1 MQQPLVSIIIPVFN
15 CEKFLN
21 KCIES
26 IQKQTYQNW
35 IAIFINDGST
45 DDSKIILEKFAARD
59 SRIQIINKS
68 NGGAASARNAGL
80 DAVKTPYLTM
90 VDADDELTNDAL
102 ELMMSA
108 ATSTNCDLVVAA
120 QTTYTSKTTN
130 IINNFNRNGLINNI
144 PYFLFRNIYRGPVA
158 KLYKTKIIN
167 HFHIRMPQDMSVAE
181 DYVFVT
187 SYWTRCQS
195 VYSICKPIYKYLYS
209 ENENSLMHKFIQK
222 KLPLKVYKL
231 NAEAPYRTF
240 QFLISVENNSNII
253 SQWTYELYRDLY
265 KMSNNSCRYINS
277 KLDQNN
283 IKKLC
288 KKQAQEMSKYIPY
301 FKYIFMPHRYKI
313 ISSMLPKIKKTC
325 KQLLKK

>member
-1 MQQPLVSIIIPVFN
+1 MHQPHISLIIPVFN

-80 DAVKTPYLTM
+80 DAVKTPYVTM

-120 QTTYTSKTTN
+120 QTTYTNKIYSK
-130 IINNFNRNGLINNI
+130 NNQLSVNGLIKNI
-144 PYFLFRNIYRGPVA
+144 PHFLFRNIHRSPFA
-158 KLYKTKIIN
+158 KLYKTEIIN
-167 HFHIRMPQDMSVAE
+167 HFHIRMPEDMTVAE

-240 QFLISVENNSNII
+240 QFLITVENNSDII

-265 KMSNNSCRYINS
+265 KMSNNSCNYIDS
-277 KLDQNN
+277 KLEQNN

-288 KKQAQEMSKYIPY
+288 KKQAQEMSRYIPY
-301 FKYIFMPHRYKI
+301 FKYIFMPHKYRI
-313 ISSMLPKIKKTC
+313 LSSILPKIKKIY
-325 KQLLKK
+325 KQLPKK